1 MNRHLVQFESQ
12 ALRED
17 VRRLRVCY
25 EVYPEIPLDAADEH
39 GDWFEIE
46 IHAQVEESHPSDH
59 PDSCEAFSA
68 LMRLADFLIQRIQS
82 HAPYGLDLSPSYH
95 TLHPPERGDSSQT
108 RLSRTISLVFS
119 DVAPYPGL
127 EEPRIL
133 TQLKAELRLLS
144 ISMRDRYS
152 TGETP
157 DQQR

>member
-25 EVYPEIPLDAADEH
+25 EVYPEIPLEAADEH
-39 GDWFEIE
+39 GGWFEIAL
-46 IHAQVEESHPSDH
+46 HAQVEEPHPSDH
-59 PDSCEAFSA
+59 PDSSEVFSA
-68 LMRLADFLIQRIQS
+68 LMRLADVLIQRIQS
-82 HAPYGLDLSPSYH
+82 HAPYGLELSPSYH
-95 TLHPPERGDSSQT
+95 TLHPPESGDSSQV

-119 DVAPYPGL
+119 DVAPYTQI

-144 ISMRDRYS
+144 IPMRDR
-152 TGETP
+152 
-157 DQQR
+157 